1 MRIMKNRSNAA
12 VALVLIMLVSSLG
25 FAQGTAPA
33 GQGGQTTKG
42 AVIKGKAPVNKEV
55 LKVKLPRAEEA
66 TLKNGLQV
74 VVLPMHKVPTFN
86 MQLVVLSG
94 GLSDK
99 PDYRG
104 LSSFTASLLREGTTK
119 RSSKD
124 IAEQVDAI
132 GATLA
137 ANSGLSSLTSVLA
150 PAAWSR
156 TWTKRSTRQSRRG
169 HKRRRAACCQ

>member
-1 MRIMKNRSNAA
+1 MRLMKNRSNAA
-12 VALVLIMLVSSLG
+12 VALILIMLVSSLALG
-25 FAQGTAPA
+25 QGTVQGVAPA

-94 GLSDK
+94 GLADK

-104 LSSFTASLLREGTTK
+104 LSNFTATLLREGTAK

-132 GATLA
+132 GGTLTAT
-137 ANSGLSSLTSVLA
+137 SGLSSLTSVV
-150 PAAWSR
+150 
-156 TWTKRSTRQSRRG
+156 STSGLVENMDQTLDL
-169 HKRRRAACCQ
+169 

>member
-1 MRIMKNRSNAA
+1 MRIMKNRSNFA
-12 VALVLIMLVSSLG
+12 VALILIMLVWSLA
-25 FAQGTAPA
+25 FSQGTAPA

-94 GLSDK
+94 GLADK
-99 PDYRG
+99 ADYRG
-104 LSSFTASLLREGTTK
+104 LSNFTAALLREGTTK

-132 GATLA
+132 GATLTA
-137 ANSGLSSLTSVLA
+137 T
-150 PAAWSR
+150 
-156 TWTKRSTRQSRRG
+156 
-169 HKRRRAACCQ
+169 